1 MNSNVEILDDIDKV
15 TIATRNDFNFEE
27 CRKNWNWQY
36 QFTPILLLA
45 FDFEIRLSRVL
56 FRIGTKS
63 GHYNNLKVNQKSKT
77 AILDVIINF

>member
-1 MNSNVEILDDIDKV
+1 MILTKLPLPPG
-15 TIATRNDFNFEE
+15 TILILKNAE
-27 CRKNWNWQY
+27 KNWNRQY